1 MIAGKMETTRRP
13 SWRQTEKQYFLEDP
27 SKLCFIEENPDI
39 SGSPLW
45 PSDSS
50 FDADRITNHL
60 NTTREALQKMGGF
73 VFARHLVLNGE
84 RDLDSENLLW
94 QETPSKLST
103 TFVSG
108 FLFPRAAIRKAQI
121 GFYPKEGKIPPF
133 QESVQNLKGTW
144 LASNLGYFVTPKLI
158 RQLNARRPKEEHL
171 QESDNSYLG
180 GYFVRKKE
188 GMIAYPPHFGTCG
201 VGITKKGEP
210 VLVKDVRLSGG
221 TIEIG
226 NQKFKWAKEDVNPQN
241 TAGRTLAVYTPAH
254 MAEKIGEERINVVI
268 VNEGQGTYP
277 APKIAYIKEGSF
289 VQPPGAV
296 VFSFAQGCH
305 PRENGDPGIPAS
317 AGMTLNF
324 DPWFDEK
331 LWNNLDCF
339 YEGLMNL
346 SLDGQHDFSDWLHP
360 NAILTQETFI
370 PNPLRREPRNVLIE
384 TENYFGAFAFSG
396 RYEYSIGISFVEII
410 PAIKNVLKQLAP
422 KQNLQKVFSL
432 DGGSGAKL
440 CLVKNGEVGA
450 LNWVAPGMRNRL
462 GDPNGNTYSCLL
474 LNVVNGEGA

>member
-1 MIAGKMETTRRP
+1 METTRRP

-50 FDADRITNHL
+50 FDAERITTNL
-60 NTTREALQKMGGF
+60 NAAQETLKKIGGF

-84 RDLDSENLLW
+84 RELDSENLCW
-94 QETPSKLST
+94 QENPSKLST

-108 FLFPRAAIRKAQI
+108 FLLPRSRISASRI
-121 GFYPKEGKIPPF
+121 GFYPKEGEIPSLK
-133 QESVQNLKGTW
+133 ESVKNLKGTW
-144 LASNLGYFVTPKLI
+144 LASNLGYFITSKLI
-158 RQLNARRPKEEHL
+158 RQLNSRHPKEEHL

-180 GYFVRKKE
+180 GYFVRQKD

-201 VGITKKGEP
+201 VGITKNGEP
-210 VLVKDVRLSGG
+210 VLVNDVRLGGG

-226 NQKFKWAKEDVNPQN
+226 DQKFKWSEVDVNPKSADGKQ
-241 TAGRTLAVYTPAH
+241 LVVYTPSH
-254 MAEKIGEERINVVI
+254 NLETIGKNRINVVV

-277 APKIAYIKEGSF
+277 APKIAYIKDGELR
-289 VQPPGAV
+289 QPAGAV
-296 VFSFAQGCH
+296 VFSFPSSRRKSGSS
-305 PRENGDPGIPAS
+305 RDWIPAS
-317 AGMTLNF
+317 AGMTVKF
-324 DPWFDEK
+324 EFEPWFDEK
-331 LWNNLDCF
+331 LWNSLDCF
-339 YEGLMNL
+339 YEGLMEL
-346 SLDGQHDFSDWLHP
+346 SLDGHHNFKDWLHP
-360 NAILTQETFI
+360 NAVLTQETFI
-370 PNPLRREPRNVLIE
+370 PNPLRREPRNILIE
-384 TENYFGAFAFSG
+384 TEKYFGSFAFSG
-396 RYEYSIGISFVEII
+396 RYEHSLGISFDEII
-410 PAIKNVLKQLAP
+410 PALKNILNQLAP
-422 KQNLQKVFSL
+422 KQNLKKVFSL

-474 LNVVNGEGA
+474 LNIGDQ